1 MAYIESVVNS
11 PQFRED
17 DFAEFLETLTFYV
30 ISRIRHYKEEN
41 DGGDDIP
48 QWLKNTTAG
57 MHDKAMFGERALANM
72 VALSGKTQEYLTRAM
87 RRYYHKTPMQVI
99 NEIRINF
106 AKTQLEVTNS
116 SVSDIAFDSGYGDVS
131 LFIKNFKRLT
141 DVTPGN
147 YRKSAT
153 ASLGPLPISI
163 NADMPM
169 SFRPP
174 AG

>member
-1 MAYIESVVNS
+1 
-11 PQFRED
+11 
-17 DFAEFLETLTFYV
+17 
-30 ISRIRHYKEEN
+30 
-41 DGGDDIP
+41 
-48 QWLKNTTAG
+48 

-141 DVTPGN
+141 DVTPCN
-147 YRKSAT
+147 YRKV
-153 ASLGPLPISI
+153 LRPL
-163 NADMPM
+163 
-169 SFRPP
+169 
-174 AG
+174 